1 MRRVERGGVVLCI
14 VPQEGEEPRRTPMPH
29 YSWTDQEATLVQ
41 TASFSSVPGGEKT
54 NKKQKKKKAKTS
66 AGEHFSDGPVKQSPR
81 TCCALPRSPRGYT
94 SRLSRGRRPLSH
106 FTLSCKKKK
115 VVSLAAGGEV
125 EERHDTRSISSIL
138 LFLLLPAS
146 SPRRSHFFQHP
157 VLEIIC
163 CCCFVLFFYI
173 IVLFS
178 PRCCSDETLFPD
190 VEVAS
195 CFVQRPLCTQ
205 LSAVEIE
212 PM

>member
-1 MRRVERGGVVLCI
+1 MCI

-115 VVSLAAGGEV
+115 SGQSGCRRGGRGATRHEEHLLNPPLPPPPCQLTMPVSLLSAPSL
-125 EERHDTRSISSIL
+125 RNNLLL
-138 LFLLLPAS
+138 LF
-146 SPRRSHFFQHP
+146 
-157 VLEIIC
+157 
-163 CCCFVLFFYI
+163 CFVFLYHCTFFPPLLFRRD
-173 IVLFS
+173 IVS
-178 PRCCSDETLFPD
+178 
-190 VEVAS
+190 
-195 CFVQRPLCTQ
+195 
-205 LSAVEIE
+205 
-212 PM
+212 

>member
-1 MRRVERGGVVLCI
+1 MVLCI

-41 TASFSSVPGGEKT
+41 TASFSSVPRGEKT
-54 NKKQKKKKAKTS
+54 NKKQTKKKAKTS
-66 AGEHFSDGPVKQSPR
+66 AGEYFSDGPVKQSPR

-94 SRLSRGRRPLSH
+94 SRLSLFHILLYRA
-106 FTLSCKKKK
+106 KKKK

-125 EERHDTRSISSIL
+125 EERHDTRSISSIF

-163 CCCFVLFFYI
+163 CCRFVFVFFISLYF
-173 IVLFS
+173 FS